1 MMILICYKK
10 LFSTYKKTGSKACY
24 LPHSGYSDIVVLLI
38 VRWWYIYT
46 ITPLTL
52 ETIMWKRFLNWYQ
65 AYAQYKAAK
74 IVIAELNRLT
84 DKELKDIGIGRSEIR
99 AVAYGIRET

>member
-1 MMILICYKK
+1 
-10 LFSTYKKTGSKACY
+10 
-24 LPHSGYSDIVVLLI
+24 
-38 VRWWYIYT
+38 
-46 ITPLTL
+46 
-52 ETIMWKRFLNWYQ
+52 MWKRFLNWYQ

-99 AVAYGIRET
+99 AVAYDIRET